1 MYLLDSNIL
10 IYAHNLA
17 SPFHKTVRS
26 LVGEVLA
33 GRIEG
38 CVSFQNLYELYSIIT
53 DSKRVEKPLS
63 VKDAR
68 KILLLYLKADNFPK
82 IYSKNTNLAVTLEL
96 LKSADIKKQQ
106 IFDLI
111 LVATMIENEVK
122 GIYTADETFFK
133 KFKFLEVINP
143 FKDS

>member
-17 SPFHKTVRS
+17 SPFHKTAR
-26 LVGEVLA
+26 LILGEVLA
-33 GRIEG
+33 GKIEG
-38 CVSFQNLYELYSIIT
+38 CVSFQNLYEFYSIIT

-63 VKDAR
+63 AKDAR
-68 KILLLYLKADNFPK
+68 KILLLYSNADNIPK
-82 IYSKNTNLAVTLEL
+82 IYSKSTNLAVTLEL
-96 LKSADIKKQQ
+96 LKSVEVKKQQ

-111 LVATMIENEVK
+111 LVATIIENEVK
-122 GIYTADETFFK
+122 GVYTADETFFK
-133 KFKFLEVINP
+133 KFEFLEVINP

>member
-1 MYLLDSNIL
+1 MYLLDSNVL
-10 IYAHNLA
+10 IYAHNIA
-17 SPFHKTVRS
+17 SPFHKIARS
-26 LVGEVLA
+26 ILGDVLA
-33 GRIEG
+33 GKIEG

-53 DSKRVEKPLS
+53 DSKRVKKPLS
-63 VKDAR
+63 AKDAR
-68 KILLLYLKADNFPK
+68 KILLLYLNADNIPK
-82 IYSKNTNLAVTLEL
+82 IYSKSRNLLVTLEL
-96 LKSADIKKQQ
+96 LKSADIRKQQ

-111 LVATMIENEVK
+111 LVAAMIENDLE

>member
-1 MYLLDSNIL
+1 MYLLDSNVL
-10 IYAHNLA
+10 IYAHNKA
-17 SPFHKTVRS
+17 SPFHKIAHS
-26 LVGEVLA
+26 ILGDILA
-33 GRIEG
+33 GKIEG

-53 DSKRVEKPLS
+53 DPKRVEKPLS
-63 VKDAR
+63 TKDAR
-68 KILLLYLKADNFPK
+68 KLLLIFLNADNLPK
-82 IYSKNTNLAVTLEL
+82 IYTKSTNLAVTIEL
-96 LKSADIKKQQ
+96 LKSGRAKKQQ